1 MPRRRRGFEGCAQVF
16 YFART
21 PAVKKSPGLP
31 DYKPVS
37 VPASVAR
44 ERAAAIPLGRR
55 LLSGS
60 SDLPGSRNGADRSC
74 SPIWSCSAWGLP
86 CRPRCRGRGA
96 LLPHLFTLTGRRSLR
111 PATGGI
117 FSVALSVKSAL
128 SESPRPLA
136 GMPSYGDRTFL
147 SRWRERLPI
156 RQAQFQYK
164 LSALSFQL
172 SAPGQDRE
180 LAGGR
185 LRLWLHRRHALETN
199 GLSDTPACAG
209 RDLDT
214 DGFSRLAKFARFVF
228 PSFPIPSPSGLV
240 VLSRDARQQLCRQSQ
255 TFRCRPA

>member
-1 MPRRRRGFEGCAQVF
+1 LAKGTGWNKGELMPRRRRGFEGCAQVF

-96 LLPHLFTLTGRRSLR
+96 LLPHLFTLTGTGNRLRRYIFCGAFREIRFERIPPAVSRHAVLWR
-111 PATGGI
+111 PD
-117 FSVALSVKSAL
+117 FPL
-128 SESPRPLA
+128 PLA
-136 GMPSYGDRTFL
+136 GATTHPAG
-147 SRWRERLPI
+147 PI
-156 RQAQFQYK
+156 
-164 LSALSFQL
+164 S
-172 SAPGQDRE
+172 
-180 LAGGR
+180 
-185 LRLWLHRRHALETN
+185 
-199 GLSDTPACAG
+199 
-209 RDLDT
+209 
-214 DGFSRLAKFARFVF
+214 
-228 PSFPIPSPSGLV
+228 I
-240 VLSRDARQQLCRQSQ
+240 
-255 TFRCRPA
+255 